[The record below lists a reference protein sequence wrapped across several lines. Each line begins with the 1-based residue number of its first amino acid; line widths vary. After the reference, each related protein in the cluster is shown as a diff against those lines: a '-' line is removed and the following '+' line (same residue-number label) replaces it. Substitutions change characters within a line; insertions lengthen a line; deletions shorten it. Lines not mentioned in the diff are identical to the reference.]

1 MIKFFSNNGAS
12 EFNFSCV
19 RTDEQ
24 NLELLIHRVSRKP
37 RCLVAHVER
46 ICYCF
51 EHQFNEQLFGAL
63 VDLFI
68 ILNRCGQAL
77 RRRMIMGSISS
88 LTENQYKTLVKHLK
102 SDSPEID
109 KLPISRYSIFSN
121 GMESTTRMVDI
132 VEDSRELAED
142 PLMLARA
149 SIEYSQ
155 LENATRILEQAILD
169 QPERMELHNEL
180 ILLYRATR
188 NENEFNRFYQLLSQK
203 IKNVPSEW
211 NQLIDLF
218 KGWH

>member
-1 MIKFFSNNGAS
+1 
-12 EFNFSCV
+12 
-19 RTDEQ
+19 
-24 NLELLIHRVSRKP
+24 
-37 RCLVAHVER
+37 
-46 ICYCF
+46 
-51 EHQFNEQLFGAL
+51 
-63 VDLFI
+63 
-68 ILNRCGQAL
+68 
-77 RRRMIMGSISS
+77 
-88 LTENQYKTLVKHLK
+88 
-102 SDSPEID
+102 
-109 KLPISRYSIFSN
+109 
-121 GMESTTRMVDI
+121 MVDI

-169 QPERMELHNEL
+169 QPERIELHNEL